1 MRSKIAQKR
10 TLWLMLLPC
19 FLVLAVIVIVPLF
32 NLFRYSLYNYKLANP
47 NGMIYRG
54 LKNYSKVF
62 RDKEFINSL
71 SVTGRYVLGVLI
83 TQVPVALLLIETL
96 SNIKKG
102 SGLIKSLI
110 MPPMVVPGVVAAVI
124 WRLLYN
130 PSTGLINYFLSPLGI
145 KNAWLADPKLT
156 LGSLVMVDFWQNTPF
171 LILVL
176 LAGRSTISDD
186 LYEAGRID
194 GANGFHLF
202 RHITLP
208 LLRGSLMIGILFRI
222 IDSLKGFAHIS
233 IMTSG
238 GPGNVTTTINYYAY
252 KMAFNYTDI
261 GYSSSLGVIM
271 LFMTVMIAVILVKV
285 FKMGGTKK

>member
-1 MRSKIAQKR
+1 
-10 TLWLMLLPC
+10 
-19 FLVLAVIVIVPLF
+19 
-32 NLFRYSLYNYKLANP
+32 
-47 NGMIYRG
+47 
-54 LKNYSKVF
+54 
-62 RDKEFINSL
+62 
-71 SVTGRYVLGVLI
+71 
-83 TQVPVALLLIETL
+83 
-96 SNIKKG
+96 
-102 SGLIKSLI
+102 
-110 MPPMVVPGVVAAVI
+110 
-124 WRLLYN
+124 
-130 PSTGLINYFLSPLGI
+130 
-145 KNAWLADPKLT
+145 
-156 LGSLVMVDFWQNTPF
+156 MVDFWQNTPF